1 MLQFPFWNKVS
12 IEKMDVSVL
21 AIKKQDTRLHY
32 NNKRRNRKKNKVEN
46 MKTVRYNMIQYAE
59 VDYEKM

>member
-1 MLQFPFWNKVS
+1 MLQFLFWNKVS